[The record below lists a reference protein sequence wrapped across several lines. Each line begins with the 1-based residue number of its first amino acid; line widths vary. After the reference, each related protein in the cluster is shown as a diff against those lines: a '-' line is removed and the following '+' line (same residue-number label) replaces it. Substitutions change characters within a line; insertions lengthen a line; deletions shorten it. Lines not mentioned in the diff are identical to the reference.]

1 MESNIKNKKLVSV
14 VIITHNRFEMFI
26 NALKS
31 VINQSYSNIEI
42 LVINDG
48 EVFSIKQT
56 EIINSFAKD
65 LRVFNSKKMGA
76 NAARKLGFLKSCGYY
91 ISFLDDDDFW
101 INDKI
106 KIQVNFL
113 DLYPQYSLVSCG
125 FIKFDYYN
133 NNLGRVFLNQF
144 KDILLSNNIGGF
156 SLPLIRRESLNY
168 NYFNDLSSCQD
179 WNVWL
184 KMFGNK
190 TKTYGII
197 NQCLVYYFYDKNSK
211 KISNNLPKKISGYYN
226 VLKLNKHL
234 FDKKILRWHIFN
246 FLLLKK
252 GKDKFTLKNL
262 LSFIIHEKNI
272 NFFIVKNKLLNF
284 KVFK

>member
-1 MESNIKNKKLVSV
+1 MESNFKNKKLVSV
-14 VIITHNRFEMFI
+14 VIITHNRFEMLI

-31 VINQSYSNIEI
+31 VINQSYNYIEI
-42 LVINDG
+42 LIINDG
-48 EVFSIKQT
+48 QVFSTRQT
-56 EIINSFAKD
+56 EVISSFKKD
-65 LRVFNSKKMGA
+65 LKIFNSEKKGA
-76 NAARKLGFLKSCGYY
+76 NAARKLGFLKYNGLY

-101 INDKI
+101 NNDKI
-106 KIQVNFL
+106 KKQVKFL
-113 DLYPQYSLVSCG
+113 NSNPQYSLVSCG
-125 FIKFDYYN
+125 FIKFDFFN
-133 NNLGRVFLNQF
+133 NNLGRVFLNQY

-156 SLPLIRRESLNY
+156 SLPLIKREYLKHS
-168 NYFNDLSSCQD
+168 YFNNLSSCQD

-190 TKTYGII
+190 TKSYGII
-197 NQCLVYYFYDKNSK
+197 NECLVYYFYDKNSK

-234 FDKKILRWHIFN
+234 FKKKVFRWHIFN

-262 LSFIIHEKNI
+262 LSFIIT
-272 NFFIVKNKLLNF
+272 
-284 KVFK
+284 